1 MFSNQVAGHAFRG
14 ARRRLRIEI
23 LCVRNE
29 REALEA
35 EGPPKRAFRATQ
47 LHATVTRIEYAMEVR
62 PGGRSRTGI
71 SVSDSHVLYQLSH
84 PGDEAPPR

>member
-1 MFSNQVAGHAFRG
+1 
-14 ARRRLRIEI
+14 
-23 LCVRNE
+23 
-29 REALEA
+29 
-35 EGPPKRAFRATQ
+35 
-47 LHATVTRIEYAMEVR
+47 MEVR